1 MGEETE
7 KGCVCCKDGI
17 VCKCTCC
24 GVPMECE
31 NDSDTPE
38 EKKKKYP
45 PTENEPERL
54 ATEQWLEWQEPS
66 CDSIVCKQQYAPCT
80 CSLGKFPTDDY
91 PAFLVGRGIDAKE
104 FTADVAAVT
113 EDIRRAIAVS
123 FRLRDIRLAPV
134 LLGLVAVIAWAAGAE
149 LSVAIGVGFGT
160 MAVCLT
166 VAEVWHGCCKFKFAL
181 EAAVERL
188 VPKYEKIGVKI
199 CQKEVSTGG
208 YGDSGG
214 KDYYYLVFEVMQT
227 DVEAPPDATSAG
239 EVVVAGEIVRS

>member
-1 MGEETE
+1 
-7 KGCVCCKDGI
+7 
-17 VCKCTCC
+17 
-24 GVPMECE
+24 MECE
-31 NDSDTPE
+31 GESE
-38 EKKKKYP
+38 ASAAKKRKYP

-66 CDSIVCKQQYAPCT
+66 CDSILCKRQYAPCT

-91 PAFLVGRGIDAKE
+91 PAFLASRGIDAKE
-104 FTADVAAVT
+104 FAADVAAVT

-160 MAVCLT
+160 MAVCLMF
-166 VAEVWHGCCKFKFAL
+166 AECWHCGCKFQQ
-181 EAAVERL
+181 AVEGAVQRL
-188 VPKYEKIGVKI
+188 VPKYEKSGVAI
-199 CQKEVSTGG
+199 RREQVSDGVG
-208 YGDSGG
+208 ADGSGG
-214 KDYYYLVFEVMQT
+214 QDYYYLVFEVVQQP